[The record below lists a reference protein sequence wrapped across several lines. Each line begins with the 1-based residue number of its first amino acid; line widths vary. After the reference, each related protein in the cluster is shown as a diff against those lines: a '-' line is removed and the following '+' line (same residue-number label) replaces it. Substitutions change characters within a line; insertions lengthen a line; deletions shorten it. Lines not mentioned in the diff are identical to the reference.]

1 MSLWIVEGII
11 KDYQGVYRPNR
22 STTVTVQIFVIMHTS
37 KNMEVQLIYT

>member
-22 STTVTVQIFVIMHTS
+22 STTVQIFVIMHTS